1 MAEDIWTINLQC
13 EGAPRG
19 HEYVQ
24 REMDKDE
31 ICFFN
36 LVALIEEHGYTSVD
50 YIYYK
55 RRDGLVAIQYDTDV
69 MEMLQDNESKKEI
82 SLLVMRQRM
91 ATMAGTKSNKAP
103 TSAANRT
110 KGKRG
115 TKKKQK
121 LNVIQ
126 TKAQYANDEVD
137 QQHDDDI
144 PETPAKRKGT
154 VLAHVW
160 SLPDEKR
167 IVVKCNQLGQPI
179 WKRRGSFRAIFGHH
193 STEWWLL
200 SYTCQRLENGKE

>member
-1 MAEDIWTINLQC
+1 
-13 EGAPRG
+13 
-19 HEYVQ
+19 
-24 REMDKDE
+24 MDKDE

-55 RRDGLVAIQYDTDV
+55 RRDSLVAIQYDTDV
-69 MEMLQDNESKKEI
+69 MEMLQDNESKKKI
-82 SLLVMRQRM
+82 SLLVTRQRM

-115 TKKKQK
+115 TKKKHK

-126 TKAQYANDEVD
+126 TKAQYASDEVD

-179 WKRRGSFRAIFGHH
+179 
-193 STEWWLL
+193 
-200 SYTCQRLENGKE
+200 GKEGGL